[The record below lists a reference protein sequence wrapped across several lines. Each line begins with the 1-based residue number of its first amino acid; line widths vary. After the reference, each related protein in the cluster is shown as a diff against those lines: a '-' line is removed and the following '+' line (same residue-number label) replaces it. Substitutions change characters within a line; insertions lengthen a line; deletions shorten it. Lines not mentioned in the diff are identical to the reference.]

1 MYLAEVQ
8 VTLNSD
14 PGTINRT
21 GQVQVTAKGECILR
35 KYNKV
40 NEKEKGFWNQCL
52 LNEYCFWV
60 ITQ

>member
-40 NEKEKGFWNQCL
+40 NEKEKGF
-52 LNEYCFWV
+52 
-60 ITQ
+60 